1 MRVPTIAFAAL
12 LAGMSACAEHQ
23 VLEEDRT
30 IDIAGQPEPAGDI
43 VLPDLLKRTGPSYV
57 TLTIR
62 EAKVERIKTDNSSP
76 ARSVTSGSGF
86 VVEPSGF
93 VVTAAHVA
101 VQAGNVVSARG
112 SDGRVYSGKVVELNA
127 SNDIALVK
135 LKGFSGRAA
144 TPASSPCLTRGEQVY
159 SLGKPHSQG
168 DTARVGEVESM
179 HFGRAVRYGSYG
191 YPDAVV
197 LRMATKKG
205 ESGGP
210 LFNRSGELAGMIV
223 STLSDGNGQPL
234 NLAHAVPTTN
244 IAAFIC
250 QNISCMGR
258 WRTLSQASTEKCTPK

>member
-1 MRVPTIAFAAL
+1 MRVRTVAIAAF
-12 LAGMSACAEHQ
+12 LASLSACAEHQ
-23 VLEEDRT
+23 VLEEDRM
-30 IDIAGQPEPAGDI
+30 IDIAGEPEPAADTA
-43 VLPDLLKRTGPSYV
+43 LPSLVKSTGPSYV

-62 EAKVERIKTDNSSP
+62 EAAAQRSKKDNSSP

-86 VVEPSGF
+86 IVEPTGY

-112 SDGRVYSGKVVELNA
+112 SDGRVYSGKVIGINA
-127 SNDIALVK
+127 GNDIALIK

-144 TPASSPCLTRGEQVY
+144 TPSSRPCLTRGQKVY

-168 DTARVGEVESM
+168 DTARIGEVESM
-179 HFGRAVRYGSYG
+179 HFGRAVRYGAFG

-244 IAAFIC
+244 IAAYVC
-250 QNISCMGR
+250 QNINCKGR
-258 WRTLSQASTEKCTPK
+258 WQSLSRASTERCTAT